1 MREYLGVEYKDAL
14 GEDVEIRWVSPTEAD
29 GDTGIVAVQF
39 ETPNGSI
46 LVD

>member
-1 MREYLGVEYKDAL
+1 MKKFIQNLRNLISKP
-14 GEDVEIRWVSPTEAD
+14 IEAD

-39 ETPNGSI
+39 ETPNGTI